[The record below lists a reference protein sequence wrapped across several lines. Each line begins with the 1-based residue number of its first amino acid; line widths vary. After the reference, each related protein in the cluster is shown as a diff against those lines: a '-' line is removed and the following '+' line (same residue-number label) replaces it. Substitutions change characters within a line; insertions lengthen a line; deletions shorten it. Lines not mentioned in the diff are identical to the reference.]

1 MYAYLQKKDVNIK
14 LQIINRSITITRFKV
29 KRLLLQL
36 ICEVKFRL
44 S

>member
-1 MYAYLQKKDVNIK
+1 MQAYLQKKDVNIK

-29 KRLLLQL
+29 RRLLLQL
-36 ICEVKFRL
+36 IREVKFRV

>member
-29 KRLLLQL
+29 RRLLLQL
-36 ICEVKFRL
+36 IREVKFRV